1 MIDQE
6 KEDLGALLT
15 HPGWLRLVQH
25 IDAEWGPAKM
35 ESHYET
41 AANNP
46 DQAAA
51 ATHILQIAQRKR
63 AVRDILDWPAERLKQ
78 IKAREDEPRAG
89 HVEDGL
95 LMDLPPLRL
104 LGDRILIKPLA
115 NDTQTA
121 SGLILME
128 HRKPETMGEVIA
140 VGTCAHPLKAHRS
153 RHRERPSTV
162 GGLLP
167 GRGHSRGS
175 RECGLFN
182 RCARRA

>member
-15 HPGWLRLVQH
+15 HPGWFRLVQH

-63 AVRDILDWPAERLKQ
+63 AVRDILEWPAERLKQ
-78 IKAREDEPRAG
+78 IKAREVNPVQG
-89 HVEDGL
+89 
-95 LMDLPPLRL
+95 M
-104 LGDRILIKPLA
+104 
-115 NDTQTA
+115 
-121 SGLILME
+121 
-128 HRKPETMGEVIA
+128 
-140 VGTCAHPLKAHRS
+140 S
-153 RHRERPSTV
+153 RT
-162 GGLLP
+162 GY
-167 GRGHSRGS
+167 
-175 RECGLFN
+175 
-182 RCARRA
+182 